1 MNHRDQTRAILILTS
16 WMLLGC
22 VAAVLPEVQRMEI
35 RRQLR
40 DGFAPI
46 ARFVGTLP
54 IETLLSNF
62 RGNTS
67 NSISDKNEKNS
78 EVSEDVSRLERQ
90 ILALK
95 SLLNDQNQKLP
106 AETSQSLFQP
116 RLIEARRMSGSH
128 EERWRSG
135 AWIDAGTSR
144 NVREQDWILKAEQ
157 PLLDLG
163 ADAKI
168 HPDDLVLAGR
178 AIVGQVSAVG
188 RWSSSYRSVTD
199 PEFRCPVQIL
209 KTDKASQS
217 GGIPV
222 GSLHGTGDKL
232 CELKYIENT
241 APVSQGDYVVLND
254 PEQTWEQPLVLGR
267 VVRAEVK
274 TNSPFWEIDV
284 EPISDSERSRQV
296 LILSQQI
303 SPERIAAMPKE

>member
-22 VAAVLPEVQRMEI
+22 VAAVLPEVQRVEI

-40 DGFAPI
+40 DGFAPV
-46 ARFVGTLP
+46 ARFAATLP
-54 IETLLSNF
+54 VETFLSNF
-62 RGNTS
+62 RGRAATS
-67 NSISDKNEKNS
+67 TSEKNE
-78 EVSEDVSRLERQ
+78 EVSESHEELSRLERQ
-90 ILALK
+90 VLALK

-116 RLIEARRMSGSH
+116 RLIEARRMSGSL

-135 AWIDAGTSR
+135 EWVDAGTSH

-188 RWSSSYRSVTD
+188 RWSSAYRSITH

-209 KTDKASQS
+209 KTDKSSQS
-217 GGIPV
+217 EQIPA
-222 GSLHGTGDKL
+222 GSLHGTGAEL
-232 CELKYIENT
+232 CELKYVENT
-241 APVSQGDYVVLND
+241 APISQGDYVVLND

-284 EPISDSERSRQV
+284 EPITEAESSRQV